1 MLLNPI
7 AARIFPRRH
16 PGLYDLG
23 GEATVCAAQHFRGNF
38 RFFEQ

>member
-7 AARIFPRRH
+7 AARIFPRRN

-38 RFFEQ
+38 PFFAE